1 MHIPLGLLF
10 LIICSLHHTHTNG
23 ITLFPDHA
31 HGLSLPFVVHFI
43 YKNFYE
49 VQQAPVQQT
58 HLCAH
63 AKDDLYPLSFTIY
76 SSVIWILLTKIPWNY
91 FTAMT

>member
-10 LIICSLHHTHTNG
+10 LIVCSLHHTHANG

-31 HGLSLPFVVHFI
+31 HGLSLSFVINFI
-43 YKNFYE
+43 CKNFYE

-63 AKDDLYPLSFTIY
+63 AKDDF
-76 SSVIWILLTKIPWNY
+76 IPTFIHY
-91 FTAMT
+91 LI